1 MTHPPSMIVTIDG
14 PAGAGKSSVAVK
26 LAERLGF
33 QFLDTGAMYRTVA
46 LAAIRYGCS
55 WNDPSSLT
63 NLTRRLNIELENQQ
77 VFLDGD
83 EVTADIRT
91 SEVTAAVRY
100 VADVPNI
107 REHLVELQRRA
118 AKKHN
123 IVTEGRD
130 QGTIVFPNAQCKFF
144 LTASPEVRARR
155 RWEQLQARGENVELN
170 DVLTQQNERDRQ
182 DCQRAVGKLIA
193 ADDALNIETDSL
205 TADEVVDRME
215 KIVRKNSQGSDS

>member
-1 MTHPPSMIVTIDG
+1 MPHPQSMIVTIDG

-46 LAAIRYGCS
+46 LAAIRCGCS

-91 SEVTAAVRY
+91 SQVTAAVRY
-100 VADVPNI
+100 VADVPDI

-144 LTASPEVRARR
+144 MTASPEVRARR
-155 RWEQLQARGENVELN
+155 RWEQLQASGEHVELN

-182 DCQRAVGKLIA
+182 DCQRAVGKLISA
-193 ADDALNIETDSL
+193 NDAMNIETDSL